1 LAGAA
6 TAFSPSSRRSRKSPL
21 MPCLPQT
28 ETPPAGLVYKP
39 GLVSRENEADLLAA
53 FVDLDFQAIV
63 IRGQA
68 ARRTARHYGVVYDYA
83 ARGRLEE
90 GDLIPGWLLP
100 LRRAC
105 AGLAGLVPGE
115 LAEALV
121 QRYPPG
127 ATIGW
132 HRDAPVFGTV
142 VGVSLL
148 SACRMRFRRTVGGDP
163 IVFERVLERRSAYVL
178 AGSARWAWQHSIPP
192 TKELRYSVT
201 FRTLR
206 PAGDPST

>member
-1 LAGAA
+1 L
-6 TAFSPSSRRSRKSPL
+6 SL
-21 MPCLPQT
+21 EWL
-28 ETPPAGLVYKP
+28 
-39 GLVSRENEADLLAA
+39 RE
-53 FVDLDFQAIV
+53 
-63 IRGQA
+63 RC
-68 ARRTARHYGVVYDYA
+68 AR
-83 ARGRLEE
+83 
-90 GDLIPGWLLP
+90 
-100 LRRAC
+100 
-105 AGLAGLVPGE
+105 LAGLDPAE
-115 LAEALV
+115 LAQILFT
-121 QRYPPG
+121 RYPPG